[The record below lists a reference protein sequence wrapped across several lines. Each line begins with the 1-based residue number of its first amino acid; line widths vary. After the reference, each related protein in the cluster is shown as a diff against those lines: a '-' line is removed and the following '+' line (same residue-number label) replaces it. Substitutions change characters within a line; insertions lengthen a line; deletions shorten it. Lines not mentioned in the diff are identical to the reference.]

1 MSPQNNI
8 HKWNKIE
15 WHMVEC
21 KNMCVDINKLHN
33 TDFVNAQYCIENY
46 IQNSNSELSKHKTYL
61 INKKSQNYLATIH
74 RDLKGILSK
83 EAIISQ

>member
-1 MSPQNNI
+1 
-8 HKWNKIE
+8 
-15 WHMVEC
+15 MVEC
-21 KNMCVDINKLHN
+21 KNMCVWTLINFIIRI
-33 TDFVNAQYCIENY
+33 FVNAQYCIENY

-61 INKKSQNYLATIH
+61 INKKNLKNYLATIH

>member
-1 MSPQNNI
+1 MKTGKTYGNI
-8 HKWNKIE
+8 N
-15 WHMVEC
+15 
-21 KNMCVDINKLHN
+21 D
-33 TDFVNAQYCIENY
+33 IENY

-61 INKKSQNYLATIH
+61 INKKNLKNYLATIH

>member
-21 KNMCVDINKLHN
+21 K
-33 TDFVNAQYCIENY
+33 YCIENY

-61 INKKSQNYLATIH
+61 INKKNLKNYLATIH